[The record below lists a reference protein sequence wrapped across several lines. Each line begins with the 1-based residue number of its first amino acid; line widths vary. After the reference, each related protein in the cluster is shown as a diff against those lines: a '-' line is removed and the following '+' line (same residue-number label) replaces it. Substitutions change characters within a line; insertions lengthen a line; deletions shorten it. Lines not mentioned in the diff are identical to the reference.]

1 MLKSIARGFVL
12 GMIFLS
18 GVVAQ
23 GALSAAPPN
32 VVIIFTD
39 DQGYNDLSCYGSKT
53 INTPHLDKLA
63 AQGARFTD
71 FHVAASVCSPSR
83 AALLTGSYPIRTG
96 VTGVLFPRHD
106 IGLNPADYTIADI
119 LKTQGYATAC
129 VGKWHLGRLPKFLP
143 TRHGFDSYFGIP
155 YSNDMDRAEEVP
167 DANSI
172 AGLDRAWRGGH
183 IEYWNVPLI
192 RDEEEIERPV
202 EQRTLT
208 ERYTQEAVKFI
219 AANADRPFFL
229 YMPHTM
235 PHIPLFVSD
244 NFYTEDVNKAY
255 KATIEEIDASV
266 GRVMAALEAQGV
278 ADNTLVVFTADNGPW
293 LGKKHHGGS
302 ADPLRDGKF
311 SVYEGG
317 FRVPCIMR
325 WPGRIPAGVV
335 NDHMA
340 STIDLLP
347 TIANITGAKLPQGHT
362 IDGHDI
368 TELITGQPGA
378 TSPHEYFYFYSG
390 RNLRAIRHGDW
401 KVVLEVKGRN
411 PKPVQLFNLKDD
423 RVEQKNLASQ
433 RPDLVERIVKQGARF
448 DKELKAN
455 ARPAGA

>member
-1 MLKSIARGFVL
+1 MVL
-12 GMIFLS
+12 VGLT
-18 GVVAQ
+18 GVS
-23 GALSAAPPN
+23 LAAPPN

-119 LKTQGYATAC
+119 LKAQGYATAA
-129 VGKWHLGRLPKFLP
+129 VGKWHLGHHPEFLP

-155 YSNDMDRAEEVP
+155 YSNDMDRSEDVP

-172 AGLDRAWRGGH
+172 EGLDRAWRGGH

-192 RDEEEIERPV
+192 RDEKEIERPV

-208 ERYTQEAVKFI
+208 ERYTREAVKFI
-219 AANADRPFFL
+219 EANADRPFFL

-244 NFYTEDVNKAY
+244 DFYTDDVNKAY

-278 ADNTLVVFTADNGPW
+278 ADNTLVVFTTDNGPW
-293 LGKKHHGGS
+293 LSKKHHGGS

-325 WPGRIPAGVV
+325 WPGKIPAGVV

-347 TIANITGAKLPQGHT
+347 TIANITGAKLPKGHK

-368 TELITGQPGA
+368 TDLITGQPGA

-390 RNLRAIRHGDW
+390 KNLRAIRHGDW

-411 PKPVQLFNLKDD
+411 AKPVQLFNLKDD
-423 RVEQKNLASQ
+423 RVEQNNLASENAN
-433 RPDLVERIVKQGARF
+433 LVQKILKQGEKF
-448 DKELKAN
+448 DVELKAN
-455 ARPAGA
+455 ARPAGQL